1 VKASAQRGRPRV
13 RVRILAESVIALG
26 PGKAD
31 LLEAIEKAGSISGA
45 AREAG
50 MSYRR
55 AWILVDTMNACFTKP
70 LVSTAKGGADHGG
83 ARLTPTG
90 RQVLTRYRRLAVLV
104 EKSFSPLL
112 RMPPRL
118 SE

>member
-1 VKASAQRGRPRV
+1 MGSHSAGPVARL
-13 RVRILAESVIALG
+13 RILSGRDIALG

-31 LLEAIEKAGSISGA
+31 LLEGIAATGSISAA

-55 AWILVDTMNACFTKP
+55 AWILVDTMNACFAKP
-70 LVSTAKGGADHGG
+70 LVMTAKGGAEHGG

-90 RQVLTRYRRLAVLV
+90 KKVVARYRRLASLV
-104 EKSFSPLL
+104 TKSFASLL
-112 RMPPRL
+112 KVPANR
-118 SE
+118 